1 MKTSHTLA
9 LLLSAALA
17 AACSTARANDDGTPV
32 ESFDYAVSSKT
43 RAEVIADTQI
53 WRESGLAAVQSSE
66 SPNFMSHDYQQAQQR
81 YERMHASPQFDALV
95 EQIARER
102 GESFRAAKR

>member
-9 LLLSAALA
+9 LLLSATLA
-17 AACSTARANDDGTPV
+17 AACSAAQANDDGTPV
-32 ESFDYAVSSKT
+32 ESFDYTVSKT

-95 EQIARER
+95 ERIARER
-102 GESFRAAKR
+102 GESFRAATR